1 MIVRW
6 RSVLFAPGGR
16 PDLVAKLPRAGA
28 DTVVIDL
35 EDGVPADSKDM
46 VRASLQDLVGSI
58 AGARC
63 RTLVRVNASA
73 SEWFDDDI
81 RAAAM
86 VSVHGVVVPK
96 VETPEQIDAVRGRI
110 PDGWAV
116 LVGLE
121 TAMGVHRAVDVLGA
135 GPDAAYFGAAD
146 YITAL
151 GGVRTTRGDEVLYAR
166 SHVALAGRLARV
178 PTVDQ
183 VVTAIR
189 DGDAF
194 RRDALAGRAIGY
206 AGKLCLHPDQV
217 AIAHECFSVTEEQ
230 LDWACR
236 VLAIAERE
244 SADGRG
250 VFAVDGQMVDEPML
264 RQARQWVA
272 QADDDRRGDQT

>member
-1 MIVRW
+1 MRW

-28 DTVVIDL
+28 DTIVIDL
-35 EDGVPADSKDM
+35 EDGVPADSKAT
-46 VRASLQDLVGSI
+46 VRASLPALVASV
-58 AGARC
+58 AGVRS
-63 RTLVRVNASA
+63 RVLIRVNASL
-73 SEWFDDDI
+73 SEWFDDDLWATAL
-81 RAAAM
+81 AA
-86 VSVHGVVVPK
+86 VNGVVVPK
-96 VETPEQIDAVRGRI
+96 VEAPEQVDAVRARI

-121 TAMGVHRAVDVLGA
+121 TAMGVHRAFDVLGA
-135 GPDAAYFGAAD
+135 RPDAAYFGAED
-146 YITAL
+146 YITDL
-151 GGVRTTRGDEVLYAR
+151 GGVRTTVGDEVLYAR
-166 SHVALAGRLARV
+166 SHVALAGRLAGV

-194 RRDALAGRAIGY
+194 RHDALAGRAIGY

-217 AIAHECFSVTEEQ
+217 AIAHECFSVTAAQ
-230 LDWACR
+230 LEWARR

-244 SADGRG
+244 SAEGRG
-250 VFAVDGQMVDEPML
+250 AFAVDGQMVDEPMI

-272 QADDDRRGDQT
+272 QADDDRRGDPT